1 MVATVRSP
9 SLQQRIVTEDD
20 CVIIGVR
27 LLPASATT
35 ATMSAADDPFISTTP
50 AESRRRHETRT
61 APRPD
66 SRPGVC
72 LSGCWRFMRLRQSV
86 RQSLRQS
93 EAKHTCKTHQMC
105 NTSLIDEVA
114 TGHSYPS
121 VGRRCPLF
129 YPAPSP
135 TPWVTRTCN
144 GSQKVARSVHLMQ
157 TLPSS
162 IQTGANVCRT
172 REQSIEQTMD
182 VVYL

>member
-1 MVATVRSP
+1 MLRLDEANLHRARA
-9 SLQQRIVTEDD
+9 LQ
-20 CVIIGVR
+20 
-27 LLPASATT
+27 LLCAPH
-35 ATMSAADDPFISTTP
+35 AADDQPVLAGERAAHLT
-50 AESRRRHETRT
+50 RRTQRDPYSAAARLM
-61 APRPD
+61 A
-66 SRPGVC
+66 G
-72 LSGCWRFMRLRQSV
+72 RFFVWL
-86 RQSLRQS
+86 LAFHGA
-93 EAKHTCKTHQMC
+93 EAKREAKPEGKHKTHQLY
-105 NTSLIDEVA
+105 NTSLLDEVA